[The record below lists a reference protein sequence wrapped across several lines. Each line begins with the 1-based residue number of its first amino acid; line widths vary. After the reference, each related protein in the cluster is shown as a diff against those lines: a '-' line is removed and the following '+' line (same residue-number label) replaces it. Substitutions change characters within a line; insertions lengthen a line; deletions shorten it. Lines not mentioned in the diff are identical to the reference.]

1 MPGMRPKLRRA
12 VSALTLALTAA
23 ALGPAAGA
31 ATGQAKKPERTAP
44 PERSPGAPGS
54 PGDDLFDKSLKAA
67 VEALKVYGKWDSPA
81 DLRRVNDIGYR
92 VAQESNYRA
101 YPIAFALIDMPEPNA
116 FALPGGQVFVTRGM
130 LALGLTDDELAAL
143 LGHEIA
149 HVVHRHG
156 VRMERRATLLN
167 VLAQALMVGV
177 MVGGGGRRNQGPAV
191 PDPYGVGPQSSGG
204 TGDLLYG
211 TYAASLILGELLLRN
226 YSREF
231 EDEADEDGQRWAA
244 AAGFATDGTLQ
255 LMNSLGSR
263 LPESKDYGYWR
274 THPFFSQRV
283 VAAQARGRGL
293 ARGEEKPATEFRSW
307 SQRKVLDLGADQ
319 PAGSDG
325 ALLVETMAL
334 AAWPRGAEA
343 DRLRLE
349 RIHRQRAAVLER
361 NPLSRDYGELLRA
374 YDRQIEEVTALDPGT
389 SALATLKDERAT
401 LAAESA
407 GLYPRAQETW
417 KAGIYETAFLET
429 YLSNWPEGAEVPEV
443 ALALGEAYGR
453 TARQAD
459 AVTMFL
465 RAAKAGPQ
473 SPAGAKAMR
482 GLRNLA
488 PALDQL
494 TALAQLAA
502 QDQDAELARL
512 ADQRLAELAPSYG
525 DIAAGAAYLRDYP
538 AGAHAKA
545 VAARLDVLAENLY
558 GEVLLYQSVGDH
570 VRAIDRIQ
578 KILTHAPASPAAQK
592 LLEKAVLPT

>member
-1 MPGMRPKLRRA
+1 MTPKLRSA
-12 VSALTLALTAA
+12 VAGIALALTAS
-23 ALGPAAGA
+23 ALAPATA
-31 ATGQAKKPERTAP
+31 ATPAPSEPPQRQPEAERAP
-44 PERSPGAPGS
+44 APGR
-54 PGDDLFDKSLKAA
+54 PAGDDLFDKSLKAA
-67 VEALKVYGKWDSPA
+67 VEAIKVYGKWDSAA

-92 VAQESNYRA
+92 VAQESGYRA
-101 YPIAFALIDMPEPNA
+101 YPISFALIDMPEPNA

-156 VRMERRATLLN
+156 TRMERRATLLN
-167 VLAQALMVGV
+167 VLTQALMVGV
-177 MVGGGGRRNQGPAV
+177 MVGGGGGRNRGPAV
-191 PDPYGVGPQSSGG
+191 PDPYGVGPQSSG

-211 TYAASLILGELLLRN
+211 SYAASLILGELLLRN

-244 AAGFATDGTLQ
+244 AAGFAPDGTFQ
-255 LMNSLGSR
+255 LMNSLGTR
-263 LPESKDYGYWR
+263 LPESKEYGYWR

-283 VAAQARGRGL
+283 LAAQARGRGL
-293 ARGEEKPATEFRSW
+293 ARGEERPDAEFRSW
-307 SQRKVLDLGADQ
+307 SQHRVLDLGADQ
-319 PAGSDG
+319 PAGSEG
-325 ALLVETMAL
+325 ELLIESMAL

-349 RIHRQRAAVLER
+349 RLHRQRAAVLER
-361 NPLSRDYGELLRA
+361 IPLSRDYGTLLHA
-374 YDRQIEEVTALDPGT
+374 YDGELAEVTELDPG
-389 SALATLKDERAT
+389 SGALATLKGERET
-401 LAAESA
+401 LAADCA
-407 GLYPRAQETW
+407 ALYPKAHETW
-417 KAGIYETAFLET
+417 KTGIYETAFLET
-429 YLSNWPEGAEVPEV
+429 FLSNWPAAEEVPQV

-459 AVTMFL
+459 AVEMFL
-465 RAAKAGPQ
+465 RAVAAGPQ
-473 SPAGAKAMR
+473 TPAGEQALR

-494 TALAQLAA
+494 TALAQLAEQT
-502 QDQDAELARL
+502 QDPELARL
-512 ADQRLAELAPSYG
+512 ADQRLGQLAPSYG
-525 DIAAGAAYLRDYP
+525 DIAAGAAYLRAHP
-538 AGAHAKA
+538 AGKHAAA

-592 LLEKAVLPT
+592 LLEKVVLPT